1 MPDTNVIYLPCPTC
15 GSVTR
20 ARCDDADSE
29 RLRTAIG
36 SPTDLF
42 TEEQRLM
49 AERIMTW
56 VIRHQMDTSGG
67 GR

>member
-1 MPDTNVIYLPCPTC
+1 MTDTNVTYLPCPTC
-15 GSVTR
+15 GSVR
-20 ARCDDADSE
+20 RDDHADSE

-49 AERIMTW
+49 AERIMTY
-56 VIRHQMDTSGG
+56 G
-67 GR
+67 